1 MYIYTQTYYF
11 VMFHSSSHGWW
22 CHALRSRSS
31 WWAILTGP
39 STQWDGRTGACC
51 GLWAMGRC
59 SEFPGDAAGKLWENH
74 GKCWE
79 NGGKSVSWS
88 PKANWNSE
96 LQSEIW
102 DGDSSGGMIISQ
114 TSNWGPW
121 FCSIFAR
128 NPCIL
133 SQKYMCRLFLKP
145 IQNTFQSQVPS
156 LITNLNLTY
165 PPVLVCLNI

>member
-1 MYIYTQTYYF
+1 MLYYIILYFIILYYIILYYIYISI
-11 VMFHSSSHGWW
+11 HKRIILW
-22 CHALRSRSS
+22 CSIPHHMGGDAMPCAAGHP

-102 DGDSSGGMIISQ
+102 DGDSSGRNDHITDQQLGPMILQ
-114 TSNWGPW
+114 Y
-121 FCSIFAR
+121 FC
-128 NPCIL
+128 
-133 SQKYMCRLFLKP
+133 
-145 IQNTFQSQVPS
+145 
-156 LITNLNLTY
+156 
-165 PPVLVCLNI
+165 